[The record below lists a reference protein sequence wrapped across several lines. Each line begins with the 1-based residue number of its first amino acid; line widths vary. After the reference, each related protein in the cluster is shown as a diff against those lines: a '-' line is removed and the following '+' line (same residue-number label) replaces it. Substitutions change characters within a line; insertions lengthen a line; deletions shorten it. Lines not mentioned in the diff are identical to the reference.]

1 LDYEGYRSYHAVNL
15 DAQASSASPVQLVL
29 MLMDGLL
36 EEMARARAHIE
47 HKRFEAKGNSINK
60 CIDILNGL
68 SGALDFDAGSEV
80 VTNLARLYEFCA
92 WHLNEAGLKLD
103 TGKID
108 EVTKLIVTL
117 KSGWHGVEARH
128 G

>member
-1 LDYEGYRSYHAVNL
+1 MDYEGYRSYHAVNL

-29 MLMDGLL
+29 LLMDGLL

-47 HKRFEAKGNSINK
+47 QQRFEAKGNSINK

-68 SGALDFDAGSEV
+68 SGALDFEAGGEV
-80 VTNLARLYEFCA
+80 VANLARLYEFCA
-92 WHLNEAGLKLD
+92 WRLNEAGLKLD
-103 TGKID
+103 PAMID
-108 EVTKLIVTL
+108 EVTRLIATI
-117 KSGWHGVEARH
+117 KGGWHGVEAAH